1 MGEAEVGS
9 DPQLFPK
16 SVGERLRDARVAQGL
31 DLAEIAAR
39 TRIPQRHLDA
49 IETSTYSNL
58 PSVTYVM
65 GFCRAYARA
74 VGIDDVA
81 LARDLRRELAGS
93 YHRDPPRAAEEF
105 REPRR
110 VPSTSLAIGAL
121 VVAIIAIVAVGL
133 VYAPGMFST
142 PEAPVAEQASVEREL
157 GIAPSP
163 TPVPAAAAPVGA
175 APANGTG
182 ALMAAA
188 PTSGGQVTLT
198 AKEEVW
204 VRVYDANNDT
214 LVMKTLAPGERYDV
228 PMNAERPMINVGRP
242 DQLTVTIN
250 GSQIPPLGDGK
261 RAIKDV
267 VISAEAL
274 RARTAATAGAPS

>member
-1 MGEAEVGS
+1 MGEAEVMG

-16 SVGERLRDARVAQGL
+16 TVGERLRDARVAQGL

-49 IETSTYSNL
+49 IETSSYSSL
-58 PSVTYVM
+58 PSITYVM

-74 VGIDDVA
+74 VGVDDVE
-81 LARDLRRELAGS
+81 LSRELRRELAGS
-93 YHRDPPRAAEEF
+93 YHRDPPRVAEEF

-110 VPSTSLAIGAL
+110 VPSAALAIGAL
-121 VVAIIAIVAVGL
+121 VVAIVAIVAVGL
-133 VYAPGMFST
+133 IYAPGMFA
-142 PEAPVAEQASVEREL
+142 PGEAPVAEQARVERDL
-157 GIAPSP
+157 GIAPQP
-163 TPVPAAAAPVGA
+163 APVASAGGVSARPDPAAAA
-175 APANGTG
+175 
-182 ALMAAA
+182 AAA
-188 PTSGGQVTLT
+188 PTSAGQVTLT

-204 VRVYDANNDT
+204 VRVYDASNET

-228 PMNAERPMINVGRP
+228 PMNADRPMINVGRP

-250 GSQIPPLGDGK
+250 GSQVAPLGDGS

-267 VISAEAL
+267 GISAEAL
-274 RARTAATAGAPS
+274 RGRGGAPTATVS